1 MSDMKNKKDIIGIIT
16 VVGIITIT
24 ITFVVLLLLFIF
36 KR

>member
-16 VVGIITIT
+16 VVGTITIT